1 MQKRGRR
8 EDKKKTLEEN
18 KHKKPQEKTITRNPT
33 KKREEIYKK
42 RGDAAKS

>member
-33 KKREEIYKK
+33 K
-42 RGDAAKS
+42 